1 MLFAS
6 SACHPPRLWAWTRSA
21 RASSLGGPLRSSST
35 ASAAISRGESVV
47 SVSRSAEARA
57 VSSCPRSTAAAL
69 GRQGRE
75 PRPQHLH
82 RLGHPPG
89 GDERL
94 GAAAGQREGV
104 DVGQRLAGGVDQLER
119 VEEVGRRLRRGRR
132 RPAPPRP
139 PRWRRGRRPGGR
151 RRGGRAA
158 RARPPCRWRGPP
170 PARRRKRRGA
180 ASARRAAGRR
190 RPPRRAARAGRRRCR
205 RARPPGRGRRRR
217 CAARPRA
224 RRSRGRR
231 RRPAGCG

>member
-1 MLFAS
+1 MLCAS

-35 ASAAISRGESVV
+35 ASAAIVAGRVGGVGEQERRGEG
-47 SVSRSAEARA
+47 REQLSA
-57 VSSCPRSTAAAL
+57 VDGGAL

-89 GDERL
+89 GDQRL
-94 GAAAGQREGV
+94 GAPAGQREGV

-119 VEEVGRRLRRGRR
+119 VEEVGRRLRGAADGQRLLARLDGGADGDRAVVGAAGVLRELGRR
-132 RPAPPRP
+132 ADGPALPQRGDEGGVEPHPLAGQQVVVDRLAEQRVP
-139 PRWRRGRRPGGR
+139 EGVGAAARGHQDVGRRP
-151 RRGGRAA
+151 
-158 RARPPCRWRGPP
+158 
-170 PARRRKRRGA
+170 
-180 ASARRAAGRR
+180 
-190 RPPRRAARAGRRRCR
+190 
-205 RARPPGRGRRRR
+205 R